1 MVVLIILSL
10 LVILHEIGHLAAAWW
25 LKLRVEEFGLG
36 YPPRARKLFTWK
48 GTDFTLNWIPFGG
61 FVRLWGEE
69 AGDEN
74 SSQAFARRPVWQR
87 LIVMLAGPG
96 INFLAALI
104 LFGLVFSIGGL
115 PRSLKEIPRVNSVV
129 VDSPAAQAGILP
141 HDNLVGFLPTT
152 ASSAA
157 ELISVTKISQ
167 VQEFVQA
174 HRGETWTVKL
184 QGPCQKLECT
194 ADFREATLYLRTA
207 AETPSDQGAMGIAF
221 REYELE
227 FFPWYQMPFR
237 GMWFGLQQ
245 TIELTGLMLGE
256 LRTIVVKLVSG
267 QGVSSSVAGPIGIVH
282 QAEQTLE
289 PGKFL

>member
-96 INFLAALI
+96 INF
-104 LFGLVFSIGGL
+104 
-115 PRSLKEIPRVNSVV
+115 
-129 VDSPAAQAGILP
+129 
-141 HDNLVGFLPTT
+141 
-152 ASSAA
+152 
-157 ELISVTKISQ
+157 
-167 VQEFVQA
+167 
-174 HRGETWTVKL
+174 
-184 QGPCQKLECT
+184 
-194 ADFREATLYLRTA
+194 
-207 AETPSDQGAMGIAF
+207 
-221 REYELE
+221 
-227 FFPWYQMPFR
+227 
-237 GMWFGLQQ
+237 
-245 TIELTGLMLGE
+245 
-256 LRTIVVKLVSG
+256 
-267 QGVSSSVAGPIGIVH
+267 
-282 QAEQTLE
+282 
-289 PGKFL
+289 